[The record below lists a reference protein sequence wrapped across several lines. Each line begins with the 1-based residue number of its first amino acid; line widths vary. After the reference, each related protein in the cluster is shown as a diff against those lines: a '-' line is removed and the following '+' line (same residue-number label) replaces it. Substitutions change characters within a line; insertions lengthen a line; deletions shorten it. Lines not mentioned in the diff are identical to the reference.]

1 MTVPTGPNA
10 VGGALNGGIVASQLG
25 ARHNICYIVH
35 MSKSATTPKD
45 SLSVNVRISGALR
58 AHVER
63 TTTEGDYESVSEYVR
78 DLIRKDKAAK
88 DEAAFQR
95 VKAELQ
101 AAFAEP
107 RENYHSLSLDQI
119 RQQARQ
125 NRP

>member
-1 MTVPTGPNA
+1 
-10 VGGALNGGIVASQLG
+10 
-25 ARHNICYIVH
+25 
-35 MSKSATTPKD
+35 MSKSAVTPKD
-45 SLSVNVRISGALR
+45 SLSVNVRVSGALR

-63 TTTEGDYESVSEYVR
+63 TASEGDYESVSEYVR
-78 DLIRKDKAAK
+78 DLIRKDKAARE
-88 DEAAFQR
+88 EAAFQR

-107 RENYHSLSLDQI
+107 LENYHSLTLDQI